1 MSADP
6 VPTPAS
12 PVNAEKSKTKK
23 RLVEA
28 AISSLLFHLGLAG
41 AAGAIT
47 IAVIVSRP
55 EVTFEAKKPP
65 SITAR
70 KIEHSIRVKKMQE
83 QVRKPQILQ
92 RLVSQAPSAVA
103 LPELPTMDMPDMKK
117 MRDTPSMNQ
126 NQNMLGD
133 LGRAGG
139 GLGRGQTGGGGFSDA
154 QFFGENVRT
163 RAIVIIV
170 DVTTTIFKIGA
181 MEVVKKEAETLL
193 NALKPGTKFN
203 MLVFVDG
210 VGSFQP
216 DMVFALEENKT
227 KCIEWLNSL
236 KENDPRGQLKGFAG
250 TSSKMA
256 LEKAV
261 EMGPDT
267 IFMVTDGDY
276 PKLKPSQPKNAPNI
290 EGHAD
295 EIVDFVKGIET
306 RFQRTVKINPVIFYP
321 EDDSDWERVT
331 KDFYKQ
337 ITRITGGRVKTIER
351 GQ

>member
-1 MSADP
+1 MSTTAPPQPP
-6 VPTPAS
+6 VS
-12 PVNAEKSKTKK
+12 EKAKTKK
-23 RLVEA
+23 RLIEA
-28 AISSLLFHLGLAG
+28 AVSSLLLHVGLAA
-41 AAGAIT
+41 AAGVIT
-47 IAVIVSRP
+47 VAVIISRP

-103 LPELPTMDMPDMKK
+103 LPDLPTMDMPDMKK

-126 NQNMLGD
+126 SQNMLGD

-163 RAIVIIV
+163 RAIIIIV
-170 DVTTTIFKIGA
+170 DVTTTIFQIGA
-181 MEVVKKEAETLL
+181 IDVLKQEAAKLL
-193 NALKPGTKFN
+193 EALKPATKFN
-203 MLVFVDG
+203 MLVYVDG
-210 VGSFQP
+210 VGAFQP
-216 DMVFALEENKT
+216 DMVFALEENKK

-236 KENDPRGQLKGFAG
+236 EENDQRGQLRGFAG

-256 LEKAV
+256 IEKAV

-267 IFMVTDGDY
+267 IFIVTDGDY
-276 PKLKPSQPKNAPNI
+276 PKIKPSTPRDAPNI

-295 EIVDFVKGIET
+295 EIIAFVKNIET
-306 RFQRTVKINPVIFYP
+306 RYQRSIKINPVVFYP
-321 EDDSDWERVT
+321 EDDREWEPLT
-331 KDFYKQ
+331 KEFYRQ
-337 ITRITGGRVKTIER
+337 ITRATGGRVKTIDR
-351 GQ
+351 KK